1 MVKINGEGS
10 KKKSALIHYKLCS
23 KLFLYLNT
31 GVKVPELAVKWTLL
45 TRNVNIIMEL
55 FEMGSKHNQ
64 L

>member
-31 GVKVPELAVKWTLL
+31 GIKVPELIVK
-45 TRNVNIIMEL
+45 
-55 FEMGSKHNQ
+55 
-64 L
+64 